1 MYINTESQ
9 RQGTLSLSV
18 VLVSFG
24 VTVCAASMLMLCGIC
39 TWCQRKLG
47 KHYKPSLETAGAP
60 DSSRGRGEKKAI
72 NDLDRDFWNNNESTV
87 HQKWTSYPSKE
98 FLLNI
103 SPYVPYGDTRLALNG
118 SLPGGVDAAAGG
130 RESSAGGRPV
140 RSNSVK
146 SVGSG
151 ASSHS
156 HSEAQN
162 GRAGKAGR
170 WQTVQTHLQSG
181 KLRPANFDDPSFS
194 TASTVEHISGTPPA
208 ICGRPRT
215 LVRQQSLQ
223 QPLSQPPAPCPGE
236 LPPTSQ
242 SLGQLHPQL
251 PSSSSSGGE
260 RPGRGGV
267 PGRQGGSA
275 GSSHY
280 RTSGGRSHS
289 NPGSWDHMMGQIRN
303 RGLDMKSFLLPGGGK
318 ALNSTAVQ
326 GQLPHDEADRRTEPH
341 SSVSDLA
348 NSLTSEMLMLSPGS
362 EDDDG
367 HEGPGREKLGRI
379 QFSVGYNFQDSTLT
393 VKILKGQELPAKDF
407 SGTSDP
413 FVKIYLLPD
422 KKNKLETK
430 VKRKNLNPHWNETFL
445 FEGFPYEKVV
455 QRTLYLQVLDYDR
468 FSRND
473 PIGEVSIPLN
483 KVDLA
488 HMQTFWKELKPCI
501 DGSGSRGELLL
512 SLCYNPT
519 ANTITVNIIKARNLK
534 AMDIGGTSDPY
545 VKLWLMHKDKRVEK
559 KKTVVMKCCLNP
571 VFNESFPFEIP
582 TERLRETTIIITV
595 MDKDRLS
602 RNDVIGKI
610 YLSWKSGPA
619 EVKHWKDM
627 IGRPRQAV
635 AQWHQ
640 LKA

>member
-72 NDLDRDFWNNNESTV
+72 
-87 HQKWTSYPSKE
+87 K
-98 FLLNI
+98 
-103 SPYVPYGDTRLALNG
+103 
-118 SLPGGVDAAAGG
+118 
-130 RESSAGGRPV
+130 
-140 RSNSVK
+140 
-146 SVGSG
+146 
-151 ASSHS
+151 
-156 HSEAQN
+156 
-162 GRAGKAGR
+162 
-170 WQTVQTHLQSG
+170 
-181 KLRPANFDDPSFS
+181 
-194 TASTVEHISGTPPA
+194 
-208 ICGRPRT
+208 
-215 LVRQQSLQ
+215 
-223 QPLSQPPAPCPGE
+223 
-236 LPPTSQ
+236 
-242 SLGQLHPQL
+242 
-251 PSSSSSGGE
+251 
-260 RPGRGGV
+260 
-267 PGRQGGSA
+267 
-275 GSSHY
+275 
-280 RTSGGRSHS
+280 
-289 NPGSWDHMMGQIRN
+289 
-303 RGLDMKSFLLPGGGK
+303 LPGGGK